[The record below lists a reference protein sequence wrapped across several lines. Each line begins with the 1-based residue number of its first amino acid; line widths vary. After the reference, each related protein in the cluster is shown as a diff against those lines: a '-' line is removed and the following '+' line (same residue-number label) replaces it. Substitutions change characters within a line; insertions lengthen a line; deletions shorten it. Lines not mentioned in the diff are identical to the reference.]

1 MVKMKIALSGGCC
14 GLVTAVA
21 IALSSGEA
29 QNSSVQQSKA
39 HQVPTFEF
47 VKPQVNNDI
56 LALFKADIEALNTN
70 REAKKAEAEKPPTP
84 KPQPKP
90 EKTFGLKAEQEAAQ
104 SGALNK
110 VFNKE
115 SALTLKG
122 VFNAGNAFAVVAITN
137 LRTGQVDIKKY
148 KQGDGVLDY
157 KVTKITSKS
166 IHLQKQSQKIEL
178 LLFTSGLK

>member
-21 IALSSGEA
+21 IALASGEA
-29 QNSSVQQSKA
+29 QHISVQQSKA
-39 HQVPTFEF
+39 NQVPMFEF
-47 VKPQVNNDI
+47 VKPQINNNI
-56 LALFKADIEALNTN
+56 LALFKTDIEALNNN
-70 REAKKAEAEKPPTP
+70 REAKKAEVEKPPIP
-84 KPQPKP
+84 QPQPKP

-104 SGALNK
+104 SGAVNK

-115 SALTLKG
+115 NTLTLKG
-122 VFNAGNAFAVVAITN
+122 VFNAGDAFAVVAITN
-137 LRTGQVDIKKY
+137 LRTTKVDIKKY
-148 KQGDGVLDY
+148 KQGDEVLDY

>member
-1 MVKMKIALSGGCC
+1 MIKMKVALSGGCC

-56 LALFKADIEALNTN
+56 LALFKADIETLNNN
-70 REAKKAEAEKPPTP
+70 REAKKAEVEKPP

-115 SALTLKG
+115 STLTLKG

-148 KQGDGVLDY
+148 KQGDAVLDY